1 VKKIRPSHYCLLTLV
16 GLIIQWTAAVP
27 ICSGGDPNSAAQKP
41 PLSVQDLAGKRIMVL
56 GDSITQDGR
65 YVSFVAY
72 YLNKRY
78 ADQAFDIA
86 SFARMIGCR
95 MSVILAAGFS
105 NGPRST
111 TPRRRPRN
119 YRRKSTIYAASGSEF
134 SRLFP
139 QDRCFTKPG
148 DWVKWTGVLRH
159 TS

>member
-1 VKKIRPSHYCLLTLV
+1 
-16 GLIIQWTAAVP
+16 
-27 ICSGGDPNSAAQKP
+27 
-41 PLSVQDLAGKRIMVL
+41 MVL

-78 ADQAFDIA
+78 ADQAFDIVSIGLA
-86 SFARMIGCR
+86 SETTSGLSEPGHPFPRPCIHERLERA
-95 MSVILAAGFS
+95 LAKVKPQVLIACYGM
-105 NGPRST
+105 
-111 TPRRRPRN
+111 N
-119 YRRKSTIYAASGSEF
+119 YTRKSTIYAASGSEF
-134 SRLFP
+134 SHLFP